1 MMKSKL
7 YAVFDGKE
15 ILQYTLQKGS
25 MEADI
30 ITYGGTITAI
40 RVPDEKGNMTKVAYG
55 YETMEDYLSHTQ
67 YMGALIGRFGNRI
80 EGGKFTIDG
89 KTYKVGCNEGEN
101 SLHGGHTGFDKKIW
115 QATLVGDDTLVLTYT
130 SPDGEEGF
138 PANLTVKVT
147 YSLTDDMG
155 FSIRYEAVSDGAT
168 PVNLTNH
175 AYFNVHGTENT
186 TAGLSLRID
195 ADRITP
201 VDEKLIPHN
210 EFMSVDGNLY
220 DFRTARPF
228 ICDLSGN
235 EVLKKRGCYDEN
247 FVLNG
252 IGLRNV
258 ASLSSTETG
267 ITMDVLTDQPGMQIY
282 TGFQYGIA
290 LETQNFPNAV
300 NCPAYPSAILRPGER
315 YETTTIYRFSV
326 EGK

>member
-1 MMKSKL
+1 MNSKL
-7 YAVFDGKE
+7 YAVLDGQE
-15 ILQYTLQKGS
+15 ILQYTLKKGS

-40 RVPDEKGNMTKVAYG
+40 RVPDKNGNMTDVAYG
-55 YETMEDYLSHTQ
+55 YKTVRDYLDHTQ

-80 EGGKFTIDG
+80 ESGTFLIDG
-89 KTYKVGCNEGEN
+89 KAYKVGCNEGEN
-101 SLHGGHTGFDKKIW
+101 SLHGGMKGFDKRIW
-115 QATLVGDDTLVLTYT
+115 NAKAVGDDTLVLTYH

-138 PANLTVKVT
+138 PANLDVKVT
-147 YSLTDDMG
+147 YSLTEDMG
-155 FSIRYEAVSDGAT
+155 FSIRYEAVSDGDT
-168 PVNLTNH
+168 PINLTNH
-175 AYFNVHGTENT
+175 AYFNVHGTEHT
-186 TAGLSLRID
+186 TDGLTLRID

-210 EFMSVDGNLY
+210 EFMIVDGNLY

-235 EVLKKRGCYDEN
+235 QVLQKRGCYDEN
-247 FVLNG
+247 FALNG
-252 IGLRNV
+252 MGLRNV
-258 ASLSSTETG
+258 ASLSSSKTG
-267 ITMDVLTDQPGMQIY
+267 ITMDVITDQPGMQIY

-300 NCPAYPSAILRPGER
+300 NCPDYPSAILRAGEK

-326 EGK
+326 KD